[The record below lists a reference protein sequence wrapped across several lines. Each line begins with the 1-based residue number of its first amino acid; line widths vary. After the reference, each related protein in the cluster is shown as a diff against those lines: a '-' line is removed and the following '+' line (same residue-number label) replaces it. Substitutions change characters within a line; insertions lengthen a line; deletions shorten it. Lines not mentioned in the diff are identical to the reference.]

1 MAPTRRLS
9 YGRSSISETGSRSSD
24 STVTDVEFKGSLA
37 GGNESQGNLPHLEF
51 ENPFDFNLQ
60 DNDQILGGD
69 RGAVGASV
77 GADIGVE
84 AAIDVNIS
92 IPDTIDAVL
101 KYFDSE

>member
-1 MAPTRRLS
+1 MVDHRFRRPVRVGLTAPD
-9 YGRSSISETGSRSSD
+9 GGAAI
-24 STVTDVEFKGSLA
+24 VTDVEFKGSLA